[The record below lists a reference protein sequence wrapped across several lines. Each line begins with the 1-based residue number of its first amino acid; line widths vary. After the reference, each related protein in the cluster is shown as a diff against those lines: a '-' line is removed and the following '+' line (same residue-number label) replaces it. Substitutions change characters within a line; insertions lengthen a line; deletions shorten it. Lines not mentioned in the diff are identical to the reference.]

1 MKRTKITYWISTS
14 IVALMM
20 TFSAYSYLTKP
31 EIAAGFHHLGYPDYF
46 RVELAIAKL
55 IGVIL
60 LLAPVPA
67 RLKEWTYSGFTIVF
81 ISAFIAHTASGD
93 PLNYRVMPIIVLGIL
108 ILSYV
113 TYHRSQTIA
122 QYTSTTQLLSKAA

>member
-55 IGVIL
+55 IGAIL

-93 PLNYRVMPIIVLGIL
+93 PLNYRIMPIAVLSIL
-108 ILSYV
+108 ILSYA
-113 TYHRSQTIA
+113 TYHRSKTIA
-122 QYTSTTQLLSKAA
+122 QHTSTTQLLSKAA

>member
-46 RVELAIAKL
+46 GIALTVFKVL
-55 IGVIL
+55 GAL
-60 LLAPVPA
+60 LLIIPQAPK
-67 RLKEWTYSGFTIVF
+67 RLKEWAYAGFTF
-81 ISAFIAHTASGD
+81 DFLFASISHGAIDGMSNFQTYFPLVVLAVLMVSYFYYHKINNNTAV
-93 PLNYRVMPIIVLGIL
+93 N
-108 ILSYV
+108 
-113 TYHRSQTIA
+113 
-122 QYTSTTQLLSKAA
+122 

>member
-46 RVELAIAKL
+46 RVELAVAKL
-55 IGVIL
+55 IGAVL
-60 LLAPVPA
+60 LLAPVPS

-81 ISAFIAHTASGD
+81 ISAFIAHTASAD
-93 PLNYRVMPIIVLGIL
+93 PVNYRMMPLIFLAVL
-108 ILSYV
+108 ILSYIS
-113 TYHRSQTIA
+113 YHRLRPVASPTPA
-122 QYTSTTQLLSKAA
+122 TSLSKA